1 MGANVLLMQKSWK
14 SDRPRSRKL
23 YYKVPIDKKFFLFY
37 NKEISHRDFHPPLLP
52 RDVALT

>member
-1 MGANVLLMQKSWK
+1 MLLMQKSWK
-14 SDRPRSRKL
+14 GDRPRFRKL